1 MNPQFISISKMANLI
16 TASTTKRGRPA
27 LKDINNFSYTENA
40 NRKETI
46 NWRCSNRSCSASL
59 TTRKSTGNLLNAKL
73 PEHNHGN
80 RLLKKIAQNTENKII
95 DKYAEVQGATAAS
108 VLQEISHDMLG
119 SNFKGQLGSASSSG
133 AIRMK
138 LYNTVKMMELKQI
151 IC

>member
-16 TASTTKRGRPA
+16 TASTTKRGHPA

-80 RLLKKIAQNTENKII
+80 RLLKKLHKTRRIK
-95 DKYAEVQGATAAS
+95 
-108 VLQEISHDMLG
+108 
-119 SNFKGQLGSASSSG
+119 
-133 AIRMK
+133 
-138 LYNTVKMMELKQI
+138 
-151 IC
+151 